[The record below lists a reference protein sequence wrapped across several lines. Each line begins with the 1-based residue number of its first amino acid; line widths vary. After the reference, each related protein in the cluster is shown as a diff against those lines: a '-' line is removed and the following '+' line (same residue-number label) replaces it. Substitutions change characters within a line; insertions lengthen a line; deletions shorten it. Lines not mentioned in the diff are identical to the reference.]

1 MSTITRASA
10 RSKRSRPSGLVERV
24 QATLPGRPAKTAKRG
39 NLGGAV
45 RGILSTAGPG
55 NGHARSHTPPKR
67 SHAQP
72 KGSHAQ
78 PKGLHTPPKKSI
90 AGIAAGVGI
99 GAAAVATRRH
109 RAHRGESDETTPR
122 HPAPGSPLQEV
133 IADS

>member
-10 RSKRSRPSGLVERV
+10 RSKRSKPSGLVERV

-45 RGILSTAGPG
+45 RRVLSTVGPS
-55 NGHARSHTPPKR
+55 NGHTRSRTP
-67 SHAQP
+67 P
-72 KGSHAQ
+72 KGSHTP

-109 RAHRGESDETTPR
+109 RAHRGESDETTPGQ
-122 HPAPGSPLQEV
+122 PTQESPLQEV

>member
-10 RSKRSRPSGLVERV
+10 KSKRSKPSGLVERV
-24 QATLPGRPAKTAKRG
+24 QATLPGHTGRTAKRG

-45 RGILSTAGPG
+45 RGVLATVGPS
-55 NGHARSHTPPKR
+55 NGHTHSHT
-67 SHAQP
+67 A
-72 KGSHAQ
+72 
-78 PKGLHTPPKKSI
+78 PKKSI

-109 RAHRGESDETTPR
+109 RAHRGESDETTSR
-122 HPAPGSPLQEV
+122 HPTLGRPLQEV